1 MPFYLPTFNLFCN
14 IWNVQ
19 HDFFLGPPIGL
30 PTQALVPC
38 SLQFGRKN
46 EGGASTPMH
55 LLLPAL
61 TNINGQGA
69 YPFTVNGILVGDSV
83 EVPAGSGRFYCT
95 FWVDDV
101 AKGYPTEYRVAD
113 IERGGELSQQL
124 SGAYFDPIPWP

>member
-19 HDFFLGPPIGL
+19 WDFFLGPPIGL

-38 SLQFGRKN
+38 ALQFGAKKQ
-46 EGGASTPMH
+46 GGGSQPMH

-69 YPFTVNGILVGDSV
+69 YAFTGTGTLVGDSV
-83 EVPAGSGRFYCT
+83 EVPAGSGRFYACLT
-95 FWVDDV
+95 VDDV

-113 IERGGELSQQL
+113 MERGGELSQNL
-124 SGAYFDPIPWP
+124 AGAYFDPIPWP